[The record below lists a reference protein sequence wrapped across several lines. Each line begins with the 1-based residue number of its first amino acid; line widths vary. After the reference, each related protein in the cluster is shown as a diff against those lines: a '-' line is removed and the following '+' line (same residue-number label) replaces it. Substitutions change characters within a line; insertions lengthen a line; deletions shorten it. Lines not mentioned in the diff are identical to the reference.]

1 MYPLSQSDYHLL
13 RALQEDLSTSQIDLA
28 ERSGLSR
35 SSVWRRIREL
45 EEAGLIEGRVALLNS
60 RLLGFQI
67 HVLVSVSMNKHSVRT
82 RQDFEDHV
90 MTLPEVTECFSVSGD
105 RDYLLHIVARDMETG
120 LQEVIG
126 RLDQQQQ
133 LYLESKCDGAEDDPG
148 CQRLAKQIGATY
160 LDMLGIMEERLPDME
175 HTVNNTR
182 LSLEKRLRSELGNK
196 MTSWTL
202 QETLL
207 GGNPPKDAAAPS
219 PSLRGRSGMRL
230 SERFRQYYKLVA
242 SSSSNSDQS
251 LAVLASDIY
260 LDMEETSTLIARTRQ
275 EIARATL
282 IEQLNQ
288 SFGTITPEMMENAL
302 NMLRESDAVFGP
314 TQEGRYYCIGMA
326 DDYRIK
332 ISVPGGGGMPT

>member
-1 MYPLSQSDYHLL
+1 MNVFQVRPATEVSIAPQFPAAFTRIFLLSLL
-13 RALQEDLSTSQIDLA
+13 VSLLLVVTAQAQAPTIKLFPTTVVEDLRQTSF
-28 ERSGLSR
+28 
-35 SSVWRRIREL
+35 
-45 EEAGLIEGRVALLNS
+45 VA
-60 RLLGFQI
+60 
-67 HVLVSVSMNKHSVRT
+67 K
-82 RQDFEDHV
+82 E
-90 MTLPEVTECFSVSGD
+90 
-105 RDYLLHIVARDMETG
+105 METG

-133 LYLESKCDGAEDDPG
+133 LYQESKCDGAESDPG
-148 CQRLAKQIGATY
+148 CQRLAKQLGATY

-207 GGNPPKDAAAPS
+207 GGNPQAESAAATPS
-219 PSLRGRSGMRL
+219 MRGKSGMRL
-230 SERFRQYYKLVA
+230 SERFRQYYQLVA
-242 SSSSNSDQS
+242 SSSSQTDQS

-260 LDMEETSTLIARTRQ
+260 LDMDETSVLIARTRE

-288 SFGTITPEMMENAL
+288 SFGTITPEMMEVVGGVKSIL
-302 NMLRESDAVFGP
+302 FGDEASQVQVAGP
-314 TQEGRYYCIGMA
+314 PPGSIEEA
-326 DDYRIK
+326 YR
-332 ISVPGGGGMPT
+332 SPLEN

>member
-1 MYPLSQSDYHLL
+1 MQFASALMKVFGFSLL
-13 RALQEDLSTSQIDLA
+13 IS
-28 ERSGLSR
+28 
-35 SSVWRRIREL
+35 
-45 EEAGLIEGRVALLNS
+45 
-60 RLLGFQI
+60 
-67 HVLVSVSMNKHSVRT
+67 VLVSVQAQADAPTIRLFPTTVVEDL
-82 RQDFEDHV
+82 RQ
-90 MTLPEVTECFSVSGD
+90 TSA
-105 RDYLLHIVARDMETG
+105 VAKEMETG

-126 RLDQQQQ
+126 RLDQQQL
-133 LYLESKCDGAEDDPG
+133 LYQQSKCDGAESDPG
-148 CQRLAKQIGATY
+148 CQRLAKQLGATY

-207 GGNPPKDAAAPS
+207 GGKSESADAATPRM
-219 PSLRGRSGMRL
+219 RGRSGMRL

-242 SSSSNSDQS
+242 SSSSQSDQS

-260 LDMEETSTLIARTRQ
+260 LDMEETSVLIARTRE

-288 SFGTITPEMMENAL
+288 SLGTITPEMMEVVGGVKSIL
-302 NMLRESDAVFGP
+302 FGDDTGP
-314 TQEGRYYCIGMA
+314 VLIAGPPPGNFEK
-326 DDYRIK
+326 DYR
-332 ISVPGGGGMPT
+332 SPLEN